1 MTSSVI
7 WVLLLRLVMEALLVI
22 VIVKDQQL
30 KVYHDN
36 SFHILLMCYRIR

>member
-1 MTSSVI
+1 
-7 WVLLLRLVMEALLVI
+7 MEALLVI

-36 SFHILLMCYRIR
+36 SFHILLNVL

>member
-1 MTSSVI
+1 
-7 WVLLLRLVMEALLVI
+7 MEALLVI

-36 SFHILLMCYRIR
+36 SLSYTVDVL